1 MHSVIGLTYHF
12 IGRNPFVH
20 IMLLEILL
28 ISLVFGTMYGWL
40 AANVITP
47 HDSGFVIFES
57 DAELQEV
64 CWSGLRHG
72 EK

>member
-12 IGRNPFVH
+12 IGRNPFAH
-20 IMLLEILL
+20 IMLLEISI
-28 ISLVFGTMYGWL
+28 ISLVFGMTYAWL
-40 AANVITP
+40 AINLVDG
-47 HDSGFVIFES
+47 HDSDLIIFES
-57 DAELQEV
+57 EEELQEV